1 MGSHKLC
8 HKKQLASHECV
19 CVRVCVY
26 LNMCLKCILYLISA
40 PLWVAHC
47 LRHWQCPKSSMRHAA
62 CSMQH
67 ARWVMIAGLGALV
80 LHTSLK
86 QADSQRPEMSEL
98 RRAESR
104 SEQSPAKLVRG
115 AHRYIYGRRQAPPGS
130 CWTDTLRSY
139 LWDTIWAVR
148 WPCRHQNYTYRKIYC
163 THTYRDSA
171 SRQMS
176 FSA

>member
-1 MGSHKLC
+1 MRV
-8 HKKQLASHECV
+8 CV
-19 CVRVCVY
+19 CVCVY

-47 LRHWQCPKSSMRHAA
+47 LRHWQCPKISMRHAA

-67 ARWVMIAGLGALV
+67 ATCQMSNDCRARRTRIAHQLKTSRQPKTRDEWAETSWVPI
-80 LHTSLK
+80 
-86 QADSQRPEMSEL
+86 
-98 RRAESR
+98 R
-104 SEQSPAKLVRG
+104 SDAIPEQSPAKLVRG

-163 THTYRDSA
+163 THTYRDSV

>member
-1 MGSHKLC
+1 
-8 HKKQLASHECV
+8 
-19 CVRVCVY
+19 
-26 LNMCLKCILYLISA
+26 
-40 PLWVAHC
+40 
-47 LRHWQCPKSSMRHAA
+47 MRHAA

-148 WPCRHQNYTYRKIYC
+148 WPCRHQIIHIERFIAHTHIVTVRAVKWVFQRNYRASNNTRNTL
-163 THTYRDSA
+163 THTQTHWRDKNKKSWNE
-171 SRQMS
+171 M
-176 FSA
+176 